1 MSAEKEKRKTILSR
15 EELIKF
21 SEEHLYYEMWM
32 LISIEKELRTAIQ
45 GTPKCNAFLESFVIH
60 AAILIEFFYNKG
72 NHPDIARASDY
83 IMNGQ
88 EWQESIPPY
97 KRYSDLIRNR
107 RNAEMAH
114 LSYKRLSVLPE
125 KKPWR
130 IDLIALQ
137 LRVLFNQFLENA
149 NPQLLHP
156 KLYTLK
162 MELSNSPPGFTHHAE

>member
-1 MSAEKEKRKTILSR
+1 M
-15 EELIKF
+15 IKF

-32 LISIEKELRTAIQ
+32 LISIEEELRTVIQ
-45 GTPKCNAFLESFVIH
+45 DTPKCNALLESFVIH
-60 AAILIEFFYNKG
+60 AAILIEFFYSKG

-88 EWQESIPPY
+88 KWQECIPPY
-97 KRYSDLIRNR
+97 GRYSELIRNR
-107 RNAEMAH
+107 RNEEMAH

-137 LRVLFNQFLENA
+137 LRVFFNQFLENV

-156 KLYTLK
+156 KLYTLR
-162 MELSNSPPGFTHHAE
+162 MELPNSQSGLTHHAE